1 MILYYRWATTDLKSQ
16 GRLSIDSSG
25 TKNVNISAGLGG
37 SKLEARGGIVGG
49 YIELHQLHS
58 YCKFTIV
65 LLLRI
70 EHFAVRSLRKIVIK
84 T

>member
-1 MILYYRWATTDLKSQ
+1 MILHYRWATTDLKSQ

-58 YCKFTIV
+58 YCKFTIAFFINV
-65 LLLRI
+65 IRY
-70 EHFAVRSLRKIVIK
+70 FAVRKSSKNCH
-84 T
+84 

>member
-1 MILYYRWATTDLKSQ
+1 MYYDLYYRWATTDLKSQ

-58 YCKFTIV
+58 YCKFAFPFS
-65 LLLRI
+65 LKMG
-70 EHFAVRSLRKIVIK
+70 HFAV
-84 T
+84 